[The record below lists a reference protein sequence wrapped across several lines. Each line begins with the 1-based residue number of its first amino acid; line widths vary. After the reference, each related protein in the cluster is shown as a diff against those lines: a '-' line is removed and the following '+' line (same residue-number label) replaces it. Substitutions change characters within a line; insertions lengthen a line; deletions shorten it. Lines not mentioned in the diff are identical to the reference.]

1 MSKDLMEK
9 LMISKAIMQKSDS
22 IKRGNVSESSYSEP
36 RTINAPQLETFQPVA
51 GNYNIPQEYMQ
62 ESQVQKA
69 PQMASKDRIASSKL
83 PDEIK
88 RLMLENPIEQPS
100 SMYGSSV
107 ISEEM
112 VERAAKLMGTE
123 RPKQEQKRVVSEST
137 STGDLRQM
145 LREVVE
151 EVLRDNGVIAES
163 SQKANETIMF
173 KVGEHIFEGKVTKI
187 KKVRKQ

>member
-1 MSKDLMEK
+1 
-9 LMISKAIMQKSDS
+9 
-22 IKRGNVSESSYSEP
+22 
-36 RTINAPQLETFQPVA
+36 VA
-51 GNYNIPQEYMQ
+51 GNYNIPQEYIQ
-62 ESQVQKA
+62 ESQVQKT
-69 PQMASKDRIASSKL
+69 PQMASKDRIYSSKL

-88 RLMLENPIEQPS
+88 RLMIENPIEAPS

-107 ISEEM
+107 ISDAV

-145 LREVVE
+145 LKEVVE

>member
-1 MSKDLMEK
+1 MNTTDKRK
-9 LMISKAIMQKSDS
+9 VAIVTGAGQGIGLRICEMLAASGKHVILNDINPELCQLAAMKVNL
-22 IKRGNVSESSYSEP
+22 RGTCTAMP
-36 RTINAPQLETFQPVA
+36 GDA
-51 GNYNIPQEYMQ
+51 GDTGFIQ
-62 ESQVQKA
+62 
-69 PQMASKDRIASSKL
+69 
-83 PDEIK
+83 
-88 RLMLENPIEQPS
+88 
-100 SMYGSSV
+100 
-107 ISEEM
+107 EM